1 MNTSAE
7 PANNQVPPSAGER
20 KRPLTL
26 ALVCGAVAALLLLG
40 GSLFWALQAGG
51 NTRGHGQPRA
61 IVPSPTT
68 AVPTGIPPEVT
79 PPTNAIFYDAFLTNA
94 HGWSLSGSDGYFRIL
109 VNNTL
114 ILADTNP
121 NTPVIES
128 VPTSVTLDTYVISVD
143 FTINRADAGDS
154 IGLYLRGDGTLDHDY
169 RVDINSDA
177 TLDLAKE
184 WLDASKTARM
194 TMLVPSLRTS
204 LLHPPGQQNTLTA
217 FAIGP
222 TLTVELN
229 GFLVAS
235 IEDSSYA
242 SGQVALFAR
251 HGSSPDGVIVSFT
264 RVEIDRVGSP
274 FASPTPTPTP
284 TATTGAP

>member
-1 MNTSAE
+1 M
-7 PANNQVPPSAGER
+7 PS
-20 KRPLTL
+20 
-26 ALVCGAVAALLLLG
+26 
-40 GSLFWALQAGG
+40 
-51 NTRGHGQPRA
+51 
-61 IVPSPTT
+61 
-68 AVPTGIPPEVT
+68 EVT
-79 PPTNAIFYDAFLTNA
+79 PPASAIFYDTFGTNA

-109 VNNTL
+109 VNQTL

-121 NTPVIES
+121 NTPLIES
-128 VPTSVTLDTYVISVD
+128 VPTSVTLDTYVMSVD
-143 FTINRADAGDS
+143 FTIDRADAEDS

-169 RVDINSDA
+169 RVDINGAA

-184 WLDASKTARM
+184 WLDASKTART
-194 TMLVPSLRTS
+194 TMLVPALRTR
-204 LLHPPGQQNTLTA
+204 LLHPPGQQNTLTV
-217 FAIGP
+217 FVIGP

-235 IEDSSYA
+235 VEDSSYP

-274 FASPTPTPTP
+274 FASPTPTPT
-284 TATTGAP
+284 ATTGVP